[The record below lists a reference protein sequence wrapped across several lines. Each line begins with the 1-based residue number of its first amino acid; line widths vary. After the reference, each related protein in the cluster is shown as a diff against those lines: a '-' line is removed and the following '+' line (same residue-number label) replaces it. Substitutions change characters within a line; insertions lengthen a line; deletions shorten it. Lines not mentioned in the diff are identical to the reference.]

1 MKEISIVIEN
11 FEKNLDVTDFDLL
24 CVEKIEHIDKV
35 TNCSLVTITLDR
47 GKKDLRIK
55 FEWKKDSG
63 IEESDFLYIP
73 ETATLFFRSQNQWGA
88 IDIKNK
94 TLKRHESSM
103 WEPFIH
109 NKGNYILIED
119 DLKAESTKLN
129 GDKIDSVPIDPPTTS
144 KEFEGWIEYN
154 SPVFGRQILKTK

>member
-11 FEKNLDVTDFDLL
+11 FEKNEDVTGFDLL
-24 CVEKIEHIDKV
+24 CVEKVEHIDKV
-35 TNCSLVTITLDR
+35 TSCSLATIILDN
-47 GKKDLRIK
+47 GKIVLRIK
-55 FEWKKDSG
+55 FEWKEDSG

-73 ETATLFFRSQNQWGA
+73 ETATLFFRSKNQWGT

-94 TLKRHESSM
+94 TLKRHESSI
-103 WEPFIH
+103 WEPLLR
-109 NKGNYILIED
+109 NKGEYILIED

-154 SPVFGRQILKTK
+154 SSIFGRQILKTK

>member
-11 FEKNLDVTDFDLL
+11 CEKDLDATDFDLL

-35 TNCSLVTITLDR
+35 TNCSLATITLDN
-47 GKKDLRIK
+47 GKKDLRVK
-55 FEWKKDSG
+55 FEWKEDSG

-88 IDIKNK
+88 IDIENK

-109 NKGNYILIED
+109 NRGDYILIED

-129 GDKIDSVPIDPPTTS
+129 GDKIDSVPIDPPTES
-144 KEFEGWIEYN
+144 KEFKDWIEYN
-154 SPVFGRQILKTK
+154 SPVYGRQVLKIK